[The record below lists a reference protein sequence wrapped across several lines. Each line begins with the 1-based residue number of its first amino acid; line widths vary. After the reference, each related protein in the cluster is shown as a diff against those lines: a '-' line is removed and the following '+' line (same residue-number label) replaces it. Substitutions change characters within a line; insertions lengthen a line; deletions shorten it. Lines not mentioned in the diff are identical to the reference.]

1 MSPSDFASFAL
12 LIFGLFA
19 LAVIAIGRKVKRLR
33 PIANF
38 FAGALQIFYTA
49 DKNPEPAM
57 TTPYDGL
64 KEVEV
69 DRIVSNVIGALTI
82 VGATYGVL
90 FALVVSERASMT
102 FSSWA
107 FVIWCGWVLA
117 LLMRICNCGAILLG
131 NYHLWD
137 REKRNKTLYGI
148 SKFIEHSAYLLVPT
162 ASFVPLFATM
172 KTISLDEIVAV
183 YPWGQDTSL
192 FLGVFSL
199 AGVAVFFYT
208 FVLALERLTKRRY
221 ADIYVYAVLLLWVIG
236 LSSISVSPLLPVTSK
251 VVGLFLLEVTVPS
264 MVAVPLLFAL
274 SVTMLMGFS
283 IICGFLVSAFLKL
296 YKIVR
301 NRRP

>member
-1 MSPSDFASFAL
+1 MGPSDFAFFAL
-12 LIFGLFA
+12 LIFGLFV
-19 LAVIAIGRKVKRLR
+19 LAVFATGRKVKRLR
-33 PIANF
+33 SIAYF
-38 FAGALQIFYTA
+38 FAGALQVFYAA
-49 DKNPEPAM
+49 DRTPKPTM

-64 KEVEV
+64 KEDEV

-90 FALVVSERASMT
+90 FALVVSERASMA

-148 SKFIEHSAYLLVPT
+148 SKFIEHTAYLLVPT

-208 FVLALERLTKRRY
+208 FVLAFERLTKRQY
-221 ADIYVYAVLLLWVIG
+221 ADIYLYAVPMLWGMG
-236 LSSISVSPLLPVTSK
+236 LGFISVSPLLPVTNK
-251 VVGLFLLEVTVPS
+251 IVGLFLLEVTVPS
-264 MVAVPLLFAL
+264 IVAVLGFPLL
-274 SVTMLMGFS
+274 VTMAIGSL
-283 IICGFLVSAFLKL
+283 IICGLLIRAFSKL

-301 NRRP
+301 NRHP